1 MVEADALIDT
11 VLPRGLADVR
21 QDRCAVDDRL
31 RPRPR
36 TERVAEREHVGV
48 RADAREPK
56 QIPRPPDCSSR
67 LEDREALL
75 RAVLLQPTCG
85 ADTGDTG
92 TYDQDVDVFARRH
105 GSTARGVYRFASQS
119 NGTLVTRAASTRP
132 RPHDLRRRGLS
143 APRAPAAVAPQGM
156 MRGASTIAR

>member
-67 LEDREALL
+67 LEAGEALL
-75 RAVLLQPTCG
+75 GAVLLQPTCG

-105 GSTARGVYRFASQS
+105 GSTRCLPLRQPIEWNLGHTRGLNTTAPARPPP
-119 NGTLVTRAASTRP
+119 P
-132 RPHDLRRRGLS
+132 RPIGAARARRRG
-143 APRAPAAVAPQGM
+143 ATGHDAGRKHDREG
-156 MRGASTIAR
+156 